1 MTTIKA
7 YACSSSYSFIIRKF
21 KPYHFYRIYKSDINM
36 VSLLLSNSKS
46 TILHDETILSSFLE
60 KLQEYTNNNI
70 PVITKY
76 VTFFLI

>member
-1 MTTIKA
+1 MRVALPIV
-7 YACSSSYSFIIRKF
+7 SSLGSLSHIIF
-21 KPYHFYRIYKSDINM
+21 TESTKSDINM